1 MHVVMIWDSSCLELW
16 FRVSKPA
23 CGQAKETMK
32 ELQSKEM
39 NLTMNKALLTFFS
52 PVFFLCS
59 EKIVAIGLLLSQPHY
74 FCNGGNKPGIC
85 TLKHKCWKVA
95 DKRGLNGGEKQGR
108 RLSTSSMA
116 DVSECE
122 WCLQGLW
129 CDLLTYV
136 HQIQRPVLFKTS
148 FACTRACLID
158 EKGYHSLK

>member
-1 MHVVMIWDSSCLELW
+1 MTVPVWSYDLECLNLHVAKPRKQWKSCSPRKWIWPWTRLCWL
-16 FRVSKPA
+16 
-23 CGQAKETMK
+23 
-32 ELQSKEM
+32 
-39 NLTMNKALLTFFS
+39 FF